1 LHRDGQLKKWEGHL
15 TEPFQVYGPYDVDR
29 EDVHEKKWQ
38 KEAWDRVNGKEGADL
53 ASAKGVYVFSL
64 RHGKRYTPLYVGMT
78 NRGFRH
84 EVFGLHNLNKIAT
97 KWKKEKGAIEV
108 HLLAKPKGV
117 HLLAKPKGVHR
128 GFSKNISKDL
138 LEALEV
144 LLIFMCRRSNKKLI
158 NKKNIKWLNDAGIRG
173 ITGTE
178 KHKGQP
184 TLSIQTFKRVL
195 KW

>member
-1 LHRDGQLKKWEGHL
+1 MS
-15 TEPFQVYGPYDVDR
+15 TPFRVFGPYKIHR
-29 EDVHEKKWQ
+29 ENVHEKKWQ
-38 KEAWDRVNGKEGADL
+38 NEIWESIDEDVGADL
-53 ASAKGVYVFSL
+53 SSAKGVYVFSL
-64 RHGKRYTPLYVGMT
+64 RHGQKYTPLYVGMT

-97 KWKKEKGAIEV
+97 KWHKEKGAIEV

-117 HLLAKPKGVHR
+117 HN
-128 GFSKNISKDL
+128 GFSKNISKDVL
-138 LEALEV
+138 NALEV
-144 LLIFMCRRSNKKLI
+144 LVIFMCRRSNIKLV
-158 NKKNIKWLNDAGIRG
+158 NKKNIKFLNDAGIKG

-178 KHKGQP
+178 KQKGKP

>member
-1 LHRDGQLKKWEGHL
+1 L
-15 TEPFQVYGPYDVDR
+15 TGPFQVYGPYEIDR
-29 EDVHEKKWQ
+29 EAVHESKWRNA
-38 KEAWDRVNGKEGADL
+38 AWDHVNEREGADL
-53 ASAKGVYVFSL
+53 ANARGVYVFSL
-64 RHGKRYTPLYVGMT
+64 RHGKKYTPLYVGMT
-78 NRGFRH
+78 NKGFRH
-84 EVFGLHNLNKIAT
+84 EVFGLHNRNKFAT
-97 KWKKEKGAIEV
+97 TWRNEKGAIDV

-117 HLLAKPKGVHR
+117 HS
-128 GFSKNISKDL
+128 GFSKDISKNL

-158 NKKNIKWLNDAGIRG
+158 NKKNIQLLNDAGIRG

-184 TLSIQTFKRVL
+184 TLSVQTFKRVL

>member
-1 LHRDGQLKKWEGHL
+1 
-15 TEPFQVYGPYDVDR
+15 
-29 EDVHEKKWQ
+29 
-38 KEAWDRVNGKEGADL
+38 
-53 ASAKGVYVFSL
+53 
-64 RHGKRYTPLYVGMT
+64 MT

-97 KWKKEKGAIEV
+97 KWRKEKGAIE
-108 HLLAKPKGV
+108 V

-178 KHKGQP
+178 KHKGHP